1 MGEISSGENDNEVNS
16 NSSNEVSATSDAGNE
31 TYTGSESFVGN
42 DTEVSTTGVESIVG
56 KESNP
61 AEIHG
66 NNSEVRHTSDEI
78 TVHYQTT
85 SGWNQMM
92 ETPETLEQAQTSV
105 ENYHAQSIQQIL
117 ETNGRYMSE
126 ADRSRVEQGV
136 NRIKAV
142 EHNPSRGC
150 TGLYLYSNGKS
161 SMEVSAINQ
170 QQMERSTK
178 HETNHFASKN
188 REIIVPQPDR
198 KGYTVYQTVGTRQAS
213 WFYSN
218 ETGKDSEFTSKGRG
232 LNEGL
237 TTMYTNQQ
245 LMELSREKGEAA
257 ERQGIYS
264 HATELCT
271 QLEAIVGKDT
281 LKEAYYGG
289 NIQNLE
295 KSVNSLAGDKAFET
309 FRDCLDRT
317 ISRDYAERVQAMK
330 EAQSILA
337 KMYEKGGQKI

>member
-1 MGEISSGENDNEVNS
+1 MGEISSGNNNDVNS
-16 NSSNEVSATSDAGNE
+16 NVSNEVSSISDAGNE
-31 TYTGSESFVGN
+31 MYASSETAVTA
-42 DTEVSTTGVESIVG
+42 TEMEGIVG
-56 KESNP
+56 KEL
-61 AEIHG
+61 
-66 NNSEVRHTSDEI
+66 NSLEVRDNNNTEIKPAVDEI
-78 TVHYQTT
+78 TVHHKNT
-85 SGWNQMM
+85 SGWNQMA

-126 ADRSRVEQGV
+126 ADRSRVTQGV
-136 NRIKAV
+136 DSIKAV
-142 EHNPSRGC
+142 EHNLSRGC
-150 TGLYLYSNGKS
+150 TGFYLYSNGKT
-161 SMEVSAINQ
+161 SMEVTAINQ

-178 HETNHFASKN
+178 HETNHFTSKN

-213 WFYSN
+213 WFHSI
-218 ETGKDSEFTSKGRG
+218 ETGKDSEFTSKGGG

-264 HATELCT
+264 HATELCN

-281 LKEAYYGG
+281 LKEVYYGG

-295 KSVNSLAGDKAFET
+295 KSVNSLAGDRAFESLC
-309 FRDCLDRT
+309 DCLDRT
-317 ISRDYAERVQAMK
+317 ISRDYAERVEAMK

-337 KMYEKGGQKI
+337 RMYEKGVQKI

>member
-1 MGEISSGENDNEVNS
+1 MGEISSGNENDFNS
-16 NSSNEVSATSDAGNE
+16 NRSNEVSSGSDAGNE
-31 TYTGSESFVGN
+31 INASSETF
-42 DTEVSTTGVESIVG
+42 DTATEVENLPG
-56 KESNP
+56 KESNS
-61 AEIHG
+61 AEVLV
-66 NNSEVRHTSDEI
+66 NNTELKPVTDEI
-78 TVHYQTT
+78 SLNYKTT
-85 SGWNQMM
+85 SGWNQLL
-92 ETPETLEQAQTSV
+92 ETPETLEHAQLSV
-105 ENYHAQSIQQIL
+105 ENYHSQSIQQIL
-117 ETNGRYMSE
+117 EMNGRYMSE
-126 ADRSRVEQGV
+126 ADRSRVAQGV
-136 NRIKAV
+136 DSIKAV
-142 EHNPSRGC
+142 EHNPARGC
-150 TGLYLYSNGKS
+150 TGFYLYCNGKS

-188 REIIVPQPDR
+188 REIIVPNPER

-213 WFYSN
+213 WFHSN

-257 ERQGIYS
+257 ERQGVYS
-264 HATELCT
+264 HATELCN

-295 KSVNSLAGDKAFET
+295 KCVNSLAGDRAFET
-309 FRDCLDRT
+309 LRDCMDRT
-317 ISRDYAERVQAMK
+317 ISRDYAERVEAMK
-330 EAQSILA
+330 EAQVILA
-337 KMYEKGGQKI
+337 RMYEKGGQKI